1 MFIMESDLKKSLLT
15 PIKTLTY
22 CVTGEKTQDKRTK
35 HKSRPGSKVKSGV
48 TRLQNT
54 HLMRSYQAELER
66 ER

>member
-1 MFIMESDLKKSLLT
+1 MESDLKESILT